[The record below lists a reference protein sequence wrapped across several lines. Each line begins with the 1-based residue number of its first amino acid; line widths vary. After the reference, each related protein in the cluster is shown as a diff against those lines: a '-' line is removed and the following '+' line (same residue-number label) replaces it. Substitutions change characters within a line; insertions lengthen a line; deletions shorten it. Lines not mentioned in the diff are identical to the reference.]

1 MGLLKGSSVRP
12 FSAANWGY
20 PPHNRASFQ
29 QVQQLVPTVRLSR
42 GASAASP
49 HPQALQEL
57 AEITYAGLDGKPRT
71 VQKMLDDTYTDAFVV
86 TKNGT
91 VIAEEYRNGMSA
103 DSHHLLNSVSKSFL
117 GMLVGILGAEGSIDP
132 TQALTTYIPEFVN
145 TAFSQTTVQ
154 QALDMTAAVKYGEDY
169 ADRQADFWVETA
181 VVGWRPALVN
191 AQLPKTLF
199 DYACSL
205 KDTEHPDGTHFHYQT
220 VLTNV
225 VAMAVE
231 RATNQP
237 LAKLMEEKLW
247 QPLRPEQDAVVVV
260 DASGLPYFGAG
271 MNACARDLARF
282 GQLLAQNGQY
292 DGKQVVPSAWIE
304 DTLQGN
310 DDLKG
315 LFAAGDYA
323 EMIPGGHY
331 RNQTWADAPRGL
343 LICIGI
349 HGQTIYVNQNT
360 GVIAVKLS
368 THPESAEI
376 TLFAD
381 TFAAMQAITETV

>member
-1 MGLLKGSSVRP
+1 MSLLKGSSVRP
-12 FSAANWGY
+12 FTNENWGY

-29 QVQQLVPTVRLSR
+29 QVQQLVPTIRLSR
-42 GASAASP
+42 GASPALP
-49 HPQALQEL
+49 QPQNIQAL
-57 AEITYAGLDGKPRT
+57 ADISYTGLDGNPRT
-71 VQKMLDDTYTDAFVV
+71 VQQMLDDTYTDAFVV

-91 VIAEEYRNGMSA
+91 LIAEEYRNGMSA

-117 GMLVGILGAEGSIDP
+117 GMLVGILAAEGSLDP
-132 TQALTTYIPEFVN
+132 AEALTTYIPEFVN
-145 TAFSQTTVQ
+145 TAFGQTTVQ

-169 ADRQADFWVETA
+169 ADRNADFWVETA
-181 VVGWRPALVN
+181 VVGWRPALVD
-191 AQLPKTLF
+191 AKLPKTLF
-199 DYACSL
+199 EYACSL
-205 KDTEHPDGTHFHYQT
+205 KNKEQTDGTHFHYRT

-225 VAMAVE
+225 IAMAVE

-237 LAKLMEEKLW
+237 LAKLMEQRLW
-247 QPLRPEQDAVVVV
+247 QPLNPEQDAAVVV

-292 DGKQVVPSAWIE
+292 NGKQVVPSAWVE
-304 DTLQGN
+304 DTLNGN
-310 DDLKG
+310 DELKG
-315 LFAAGDYA
+315 QFAAGDYA
-323 EMIPGGHY
+323 EMFPGGHY

-360 GVIAVKLS
+360 GVVAVKLS

-381 TFAAMQAITETV
+381 SFAAMQAITEAV